1 MPKPHPRQ
9 ALLVLAGASFLILLA
24 LAFLFLQLSL
34 PFDDARLAPG
44 SLALSDEG
52 LRIIPLKPQPGG
64 LQSGDLV
71 VAIDGRTVNDWA
83 EDALRLSPQRPGW
96 EFGQVIPYTV
106 QRGEQV
112 IEVPVEMRAYPLGEV
127 FKSNWGTLT
136 FGPLYLL
143 IGTFVFLRRPE
154 LPAAR
159 VLFLSSAAMFT
170 ATTWSLGLQA
180 NSFVFASSAWL
191 YFFTTTFSYLLVFIS
206 SLLFAVVFPRQ
217 ITKLVGRNWFLP
229 LVYLLPYLYMG
240 LSWLVARGQSSSL
253 LGSLGLWSLRI
264 DWPVSIYL
272 ALGIIVWILQ
282 YRRNPTDEGR
292 IQLRWPLFA
301 ILVVGIV
308 DLAVYFVPPLLG
320 YAAVDSNWIGLFGI
334 LLPVSLAVA
343 ILRHKLFDIDV
354 ILNRTLLYVMLSA
367 FIALIYVLSVGALSL
382 GVQSS
387 SSLAA
392 ALVTAVL
399 LLIVYRPL
407 QTQLQHTAN
416 RLVPV
421 SDPVPGKRPVFIEVG
436 KASAPRQGAVQ
447 ADLVASEPRRPVLF
461 NVARLAWYPAAV
473 LALGI
478 FALSAPT
485 YLSLV
490 VQGPHSEKFVFDP
503 SPLYIALNLLYVIVA
518 LIVPLLSFLL
528 SWVLFRRKADE
539 PMALFLSFFLLVHGA
554 ISSGPL
560 EGLEYLLPG
569 VARFSVYVLQP
580 SLTLPLSFLLFAIFP
595 DGRFVPSWTR
605 WMVIAAFISGPLTFA
620 PFSESGMQMNSTLL
634 VGAMAWLIITISLL
648 YAQIY
653 RYRYVSSV
661 EERQQAKWFV
671 FGIAAWFALSAIS
684 GIPWMYME
692 TAPEGTLMPW
702 WVPLVT
708 LIWVLSTA
716 VLPVSLTVAV
726 MRFRLYDIDL
736 IINRTLV
743 YGALTATI
751 IGLYV
756 VVVGGLGS
764 LFQASQS
771 LLISL
776 LGTGLVAIM
785 LNPLRVRLQFVVD
798 RLLYGQRGNPSAVL
812 ESLHQSFE
820 SLSDPQL
827 LLEGTAATITK
838 ALMVPY
844 ASFEL
849 TVEGRQL
856 SASSGKRID
865 PVIEIPLL
873 YRSEQIG
880 KLLVAARSPGE
891 DLSELD
897 EKLLRNIAAQTTTAI
912 LAVHLAQDLQ
922 KTRTNLVT
930 TREEERRRLRR
941 DLHDSLGPVLAS
953 QGLKVAAARELV
965 DNNPGQA
972 RKLLEEIVAQNETT
986 VGEIRR
992 LVYGLRPPALDELG
1006 LQGALIDFANNMNHP
1021 ENSQKPLAVKIQAPP
1036 EGLPP
1041 LPAAVEVAAYR
1052 IATEAVTNAAK
1063 HAKANTCLVTLGL
1076 NEGSENKRLS
1086 LEIKDDGVGLP
1097 QYLRT
1102 GVGLNSMRERCEE
1115 IGGTLGIL
1123 SEPGKGT
1130 QLTAVLPLKVQG
1142 A

>member
-1 MPKPHPRQ
+1 MPKPYPPQ
-9 ALLVLAGASFLILLA
+9 ALSVSAGAGFLILLA

-34 PFDDARLAPG
+34 PYDDARLAPG
-44 SLALSDEG
+44 SLALSNEG
-52 LRIIPLKPQPGG
+52 VRITPLKPQPGG
-64 LQSGDLV
+64 LQAGDLV
-71 VAIDGRTVNDWA
+71 VAIDSRSVNDWA
-83 EDALRLSPQRPGW
+83 EDALRLSPRRQRW
-96 EFGQVIPYTV
+96 EIGQVVPYTV

-112 IEVPVEMRAYPLGEV
+112 IEVPVELKAYPLGEV

-143 IGTFVFLRRPE
+143 IGAFVFLRRPE

-159 VLFLSSAAMFT
+159 VLFLSSAAMFA

-191 YFFTTTFSYLLVFIS
+191 YFITITFSYLLVFIS
-206 SLLFAVVFPRQ
+206 SLHFALVFPRQ

-229 LVYLLPYLYMG
+229 LMYLLPYLYME
-240 LSWLVARGQSSSL
+240 LTWLVARSQSSSL
-253 LGSLGLWSLRI
+253 LGSLGLWSLRV

-282 YRRNPTDEGR
+282 YQRNPTDEGR
-292 IQLRWPLFA
+292 IQLRWPLFS

-334 LLPVSLAVA
+334 LLPVSLAVS

-407 QTQLQHTAN
+407 QTQLQRTAN

-421 SDPVPGKRPVFIEVG
+421 SDPVPGNRPVFIEVG
-436 KASAPRQGAVQ
+436 QASSPRQDAAQ
-447 ADLVASEPRRPVLF
+447 ADLAASEPRRPVLF
-461 NVARLAWYPAAV
+461 DVARLAWYPCAL
-473 LALGI
+473 LALGVYV
-478 FALSAPT
+478 LSIPG

-490 VQGPHSEKFVFDP
+490 YQGPHAEKFVVNP
-503 SPLYIALNLLYVIVA
+503 TPVYMTLNLFYVLVA
-518 LIVPLLSFLL
+518 LVIPLLSYLL
-528 SWVLFRRKADE
+528 SWVIYRHKAGE
-539 PMALFLSFFLLVHGA
+539 PMALFLSFFLLVHGT
-554 ISSGPL
+554 ISAGPIEL
-560 EGLEYLLPG
+560 LDYLLPG
-569 VARFSVYVLQP
+569 VARFSVYILQP
-580 SLTLPLSFLLFAIFP
+580 SVTLPLSYLLFAIFP
-595 DGRFVPSWTR
+595 DGRFIPSWTR
-605 WMVIAAFISGPLTFA
+605 WIVMAAFVFGPLTFA
-620 PFSESGMQMNSTLL
+620 PSLASALQIEKVWWGL
-634 VGAMAWLIITISLL
+634 AAWLVISISVL
-648 YAQIY
+648 YAQVY
-653 RYRYVSSV
+653 RYRHVSSS
-661 EERQQAKWFV
+661 EQRQQTKWFV
-671 FGIAAWFALSAIS
+671 FGILAWFALSIIT
-684 GIPWMYME
+684 GVPWIYME
-692 TAPEGTLMPW
+692 SAPFGTPMPW
-702 WVPLVT
+702 WVPLAT
-708 LIWVLSTA
+708 LLWVLSTA
-716 VLPVSLTVAV
+716 VLPISLTVAV
-726 MRFRLYDIDL
+726 MRYRLYDIDL

-743 YGALTATI
+743 YGALTALI

-865 PVIEIPLL
+865 PVIEIPLF

-897 EKLLRNIAAQTTTAI
+897 EKLLRQIAAQTTTAI

-1063 HAKANTCLVTLGL
+1063 HARANTCLVTLGL
-1076 NEGSENKRLS
+1076 NEGSENKRLF

-1097 QYLRT
+1097 QNLRT

-1123 SEPGKGT
+1123 SEPGRGT
-1130 QLTAVLPLKVQG
+1130 QLTAVLPLKVRG